1 MSSCVFE
8 NYEESQ
14 VNRLVDTQKK
24 NQTNTANNL
33 SNTFTDISIS
43 TFEKKVT
50 LTLVKLFVYIRIIF
64 MAILNVVLYF
74 SDVLKCVFSKSV

>member
-14 VNRLVDTQKK
+14 VNRLIATPNKK
-24 NQTNTANNL
+24 QTNTANNL

-43 TFEKKVT
+43 TFEKIVT
-50 LTLVKLFVYIRIIF
+50 
-64 MAILNVVLYF
+64 
-74 SDVLKCVFSKSV
+74 